1 MDDSFLDC
9 ELSFKAANHFL
20 PVKNEL
26 LEAARRFQ
34 AEKVENSIVF
44 FGSARILPQEEAHEI
59 LKNLEIKIENTKNP
73 SPKDLQRL
81 ERARKDL
88 FVSQFYTAAE
98 ELAFLFTQ
106 WSNEHPNPKDHFL
119 VCSGG
124 GPGIMEASNR
134 GAHRAGGRSIGLAIT
149 IPYEQ
154 KANIYA
160 TPQLQF
166 NFSAFLL
173 RKFWFFYFAKALVVF
188 PGGIGTLD
196 ELFEILTLIKTGK
209 INHYIP
215 IVLFGSQ
222 YWKKVINFDIMVE
235 YGTISP
241 EYMEYCHY
249 SDSVEETFSYITQAL
264 EKHFIKP
271 S

>member
-1 MDDSFLDC
+1 MDEGFLDSD
-9 ELSFKAANHFL
+9 LSFKAANHFL
-20 PVKNEL
+20 PVKDEL
-26 LEAARRFQ
+26 LEAARRFEE
-34 AEKVENSIVF
+34 EKVENSIVF
-44 FGSARILPQEEAHEI
+44 FGSARILPEEEAKDS
-59 LKNLEIKIENTKNP
+59 LKELEDKISKQKDP
-73 SPKDLQRL
+73 SSKDLQL
-81 ERARKDL
+81 LDRARKDL
-88 FVSQFYTAAE
+88 FVSQFYTSAE
-98 ELAFLFTQ
+98 ELAYLFTE
-106 WSNEHPNPKDHFL
+106 WSHKHPDPKDHFL

-134 GAHRAGGRSIGLAIT
+134 GAHRAGGRSIGLAIQ

-154 KANIYA
+154 RPNTYA
-160 TPQLQF
+160 SPQLQF

-173 RKFWFFYFAKALVVF
+173 RKFWFFHFAKAMVVF

-209 INHYIP
+209 IDHYIP
-215 IVLFGSQ
+215 IVLFGSE

-264 EKHFIKP
+264 EEHHPKP